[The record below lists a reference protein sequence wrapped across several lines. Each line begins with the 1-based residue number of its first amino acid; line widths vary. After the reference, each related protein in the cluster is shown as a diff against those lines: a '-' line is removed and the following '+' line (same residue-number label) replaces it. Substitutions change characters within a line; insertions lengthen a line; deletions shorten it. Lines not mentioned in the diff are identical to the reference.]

1 MTKIS
6 CLFKNR
12 IVGVNSFCLLII
24 TLEKPMAND
33 LASSYLGII
42 RYSPIKPKTM
52 EKQRNLR
59 TSKVSKRPSHLL
71 FFFYLKKFGLI
82 IQNKYCHRT
91 LYWQFWNTKWAPIT
105 WQVETYKIK
114 TTSIWFR
121 NKMLILHTMLKS
133 D

>member
-1 MTKIS
+1 MIKIS

-71 FFFYLKKFGLI
+71 FFL
-82 IQNKYCHRT
+82 
-91 LYWQFWNTKWAPIT
+91 P
-105 WQVETYKIK
+105 
-114 TTSIWFR
+114 
-121 NKMLILHTMLKS
+121 
-133 D
+133 